1 MKFQM
6 LKYDP
11 LNPPRGD
18 FRSVKVKDSS
28 ATLTPLRQLAEGWEG
43 SESTK

>member
-1 MKFQM
+1 LQYTNPVLKSIVGQRKTIGDKKHQM

-18 FRSVKVKDSS
+18 FGPVQV
-28 ATLTPLRQLAEGWEG
+28 
-43 SESTK
+43 